1 MEMLQLHQLDQP
13 LEEMSN
19 QINKT
24 LKIDNSIYIDFVNA
38 LTENFNPQPD
48 ILEMFKLNEEKT
60 TWTHTEKRWPNG
72 YMKENINSQTK
83 VEEKQ

>member
-1 MEMLQLHQLDQP
+1 
-13 LEEMSN
+13 MSN

-72 YMKENINSQTK
+72 YMKENVNSQPK
-83 VEEKQ
+83 VDNEKSPPKKEEKDHQDGE